1 MDTTFEGPAIVTVG
15 AEQATVRFPNGTTQ
29 TIEREVFLK
38 SSTLRRAP
46 SADVEIPV
54 PETTLRSW
62 LEWLQVTPDGVST
75 ASDHSTG
82 SPTNGETASNDD
94 VPHERIAQYLKVRDP
109 KKSMS
114 TAVCDLH
121 SNTKG

>member
-1 MDTTFEGPAIVTVG
+1 MDDTFEGPAIVTVG
-15 AEQATVRFPNGTTQ
+15 AEQATVTFPNGTTQ

-62 LEWLQVTPDGVST
+62 LEWLQVTADNVSS

-82 SPTNGETASNDD
+82 SLTNEETASKDD
-94 VPHERIAQYLKVRDP
+94 VPHERIAQYLRVRDP
-109 KKSMS
+109 KTRTC
-114 TAVCDLH
+114 TAACKLH
-121 SNTKG
+121 LDAHG